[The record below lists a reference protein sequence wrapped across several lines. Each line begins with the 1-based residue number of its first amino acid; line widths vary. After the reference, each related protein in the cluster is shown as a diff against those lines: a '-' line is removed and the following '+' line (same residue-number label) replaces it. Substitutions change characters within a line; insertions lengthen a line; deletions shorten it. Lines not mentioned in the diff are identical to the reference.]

1 LTSFAKKFIY
11 ETMACNLKAAVE
23 KAGGY
28 SKLAGKLANLGG
40 EPVSKQV
47 VWSWVNVLGRIPAE
61 RVMAFEEATGI
72 PRYKIRPD
80 IYPENR
86 EIT

>member
-1 LTSFAKKFIY
+1 
-11 ETMACNLKAAVE
+11 MCNLKQAVE

-28 SKLAGKLANLGG
+28 SSLAVKLTALGD

-47 VWSWVNVLGRIPAE
+47 VWSWVNVLERIPAE

-72 PRYKIRPD
+72 PRHKIRPD
-80 IYPENR
+80 IYPEDR
-86 EIT
+86 ELTS